1 MWIHRDIR
9 ARLQRLAAERPVVVL
24 TGARQAGK
32 TSLLRRQ
39 FPAHRFATLDLPA
52 DAALAEEAPA
62 EFFARWPAPVIVDE
76 VQYAP
81 GLFRHLKADVDAH
94 RHDKGRFLL
103 TGSQKLTLLE
113 RVSESLAG
121 RAAVLELETLSWR
134 EIHAAHA
141 DVRID
146 DVLLRGGFPEL
157 WADRS
162 LDAAEYYRSYLAT
175 YLERDVRSLVNVGS
189 LRDFERFVR
198 ACALRS
204 AQLLNK
210 AELGRD
216 VGVSGPTANAWL
228 SALIASNQVFLLEPW
243 FSNRTRSLVKTPK
256 LYWGDVGMLVWL
268 LGIRSAEELA
278 RSPYAGAV
286 WETFVFAE
294 LRKRRAATGDVGTL
308 AFYRDRD
315 KEADF
320 LVHRGGRFELM
331 DAKWSASPTARDAEA
346 LAVVAERLGG
356 GRVSARRLLCR
367 APVGYPVGGAT
378 AIGPGAPWF
387 DGDAV
392 SPASGDT

>member
-1 MWIHRDIR
+1 MWITRDIH
-9 ARLQRLAAERPVVVL
+9 ARLQRLAADRPVVVL

-39 FPAHRFATLDLPA
+39 FPQHRFVTLDLPA
-52 DAALAEEAPA
+52 DAALAEDAPA

-81 GLFRHLKADVDAH
+81 GLFRHLKADVDTH
-94 RHDKGRFLL
+94 RGDKGRFLL
-103 TGSQKLTLLE
+103 TGSQKLSLLE

-134 EIHAAHA
+134 EIHRAHP
-141 DVRID
+141 DVHIE
-146 DVLLRGGFPEL
+146 DVLLRGGYPEL
-157 WADRS
+157 WAERA

-175 YLERDVRSLVNVGS
+175 YLERDVRTLVNVGS

-216 VGVSGPTANAWL
+216 VGVSAPTANAWL
-228 SALIASNQVFLLEPW
+228 SALVASNQVFLLEPW
-243 FSNRTRSLVKTPK
+243 FSNGTRSLVKTPK
-256 LYWGDVGMLVWL
+256 LYWSDVGMLVWL
-268 LGIRSAEELA
+268 LGIRSADELA

-294 LRKRRAATGDVGTL
+294 LRKRRAASGEVGTL
-308 AFYRDRD
+308 AYYRDRD

-320 LVHRGGRFELM
+320 MIHRGGHFELM
-331 DAKWSASPTARDAEA
+331 DAKWTASPTARDADG
-346 LAVVAERLGG
+346 LAVVAERLGI
-356 GRVSARRLLCR
+356 RNVTARRLLCR
-367 APVGYPVGGAT
+367 APASYPAGGAT
-378 AIGPGAPWF
+378 AIGPEGSWF
-387 DGDAV
+387 DGDG
-392 SPASGDT
+392 S

>member
-1 MWIHRDIR
+1 MWIARDIH
-9 ARLQRLAAERPVVVL
+9 ARVQRLAAERPVVVL

-32 TSLLRRQ
+32 TSLLRHQ
-39 FPAHRFATLDLPA
+39 FPQHRFVTLDLPA
-52 DAALAEEAPA
+52 DAALAEDAPA
-62 EFFARWPAPVIVDE
+62 EFFARWPAPLIVDE

-94 RHDKGRFLL
+94 RRDKGRFLL

-113 RVSESLAG
+113 HVSESLAG

-134 EIHAAHA
+134 EIHAAHP
-141 DVRID
+141 DVRIE
-146 DVLLRGGFPEL
+146 DVLLRGGYPEL
-157 WADRS
+157 WAERT

-268 LGIRSAEELA
+268 LGIRDADELA

-286 WETFVFAE
+286 WETFAFAE
-294 LRKRRAATGDVGTL
+294 LRKRRAATGEAGTL
-308 AFYRDRD
+308 AYYRDRD

-320 LVHRGGRFELM
+320 VIHRGGRFELM
-331 DAKWSASPTARDAEA
+331 EAKWTASPTARDADG
-346 LAVVAERLGG
+346 LAVVAERLGAG
-356 GRVSARRLLCR
+356 HVTARRLLCR
-367 APVGYPVGGAT
+367 APASYPVGGAT
-378 AIGPGAPWF
+378 ATGPDAPWV
-387 DGDAV
+387 DGDER
-392 SPASGDT
+392 PAGE